1 MPEDRL
7 YWNMQIEPFLNTP
20 QMKDLQLEKLK
31 IMLRRHHTHA
41 PFHKKRLE
49 EAGIN
54 VDKLDERAKSVEDLL
69 KWIPVYDKQ
78 GYREHAEACGG
89 DLIQLMEEEMPVSVD
104 DLVLVNSTTGTTG
117 EPTPYPLT
125 MKDIFDVWG
134 ETLCRGM
141 WRGGLRRHDR
151 VLHCFALSM
160 VIAGTGTLMGLTKT
174 GAMVIPVG
182 AESGTDRIFQ
192 MAKYFKPT
200 VFFGTPSLATYILEK
215 APEKI
220 GKDARSLG
228 IKLLACGGEP
238 GAGVPELRKRLEESY
253 GAKLLDT
260 GAGHGVS
267 CDYPEYQG
275 MHWLGDDLCIYELV
289 DPDTRE
295 PIPIEDGARGEAVF
309 TNIEGDGWSWLR
321 TSLGD
326 IHEVTISPCPCGRTG
341 FRYRIVG
348 RTDDMLKVKGVIVY
362 PAAVTGL
369 LENFAP
375 RVTGEFRMVL
385 TEKPPLVI
393 PPLKIKIE
401 RGVDTPEDNLGELE
415 KELLEAFHTRMKIS
429 PKIIWQEAGELERS
443 TYKGKKFEKQYED
456 KGD

>member
-1 MPEDRL
+1 MSEERL

-31 IMLRRHHTHA
+31 IMLKRHYA
-41 PFHKKRLE
+41 NSPFNRKRLQ
-49 EAGIN
+49 EAGI
-54 VDKLDERAKSVEDLL
+54 DIAKIDGWAGTVEDLL
-69 KWIPVYDKQ
+69 KGIPVYDKQ
-78 GYREHAEACGG
+78 GYRDHVEACGG
-89 DLIQLMEEEMPVSVD
+89 DLVKLMEEELPVSVD
-104 DLVLVNSTTGTTG
+104 ELVLVNSTTGTTG

-134 ETLCRGM
+134 ETMCRGL

-160 VIAGTGTLMGLTKT
+160 VIAGTGTVLGLTKT

-182 AESGTDRIFQ
+182 AEGGTDRIFS
-192 MAKYFKPT
+192 MTKYFKPT
-200 VFFGTPSLATYILEK
+200 VFMGTPSLATYMIEK

-220 GKDARSLG
+220 GMDAKALG

-238 GAGVPELRKRLEESY
+238 GAGVPELRKRLEESF
-253 GAKLLDT
+253 GAKLLDI
-260 GAGHGVS
+260 GAGFGVS
-267 CDYPEYQG
+267 CDHPEYQG

-295 PIPIEDGARGEAVF
+295 PVPLKDGARGEAVF

-326 IHEVTISPCPCGRTG
+326 IHEVSMSPCPCGKSG

-369 LENFAP
+369 LESFAP
-375 RVTGEFRMVL
+375 RVTGEFRIVL
-385 TEKPPLVI
+385 TERPPMVV

-401 RGVDTPEDNLGELE
+401 RGVDTPEEKLGELE
-415 KELLEAFHTRMKIS
+415 KELLEAFHTKMKIR
-429 PKIIWQEAGELERS
+429 PKIIWQDPGELERS
-443 TYKGKKFEKQYED
+443 TYKGKKFEKQYE
-456 KGD
+456 

>member
-1 MPEDRL
+1 MTEDRP
-7 YWNMQIEPFLNTP
+7 YWNMEIEPLLNTP
-20 QMKDLQLEKLK
+20 QMREVQFERLK
-31 IMLRRHHTHA
+31 IMLKRHYANA
-41 PFHKKRLE
+41 PFQRKRIDA
-49 EAGIN
+49 AGID
-54 VDKLDERAKSVEDLL
+54 VDGLDRKAWSLEDLL
-69 KWIPVYDKQ
+69 KGIPVYDKQ

-89 DLIQLMEEEMPVSVD
+89 DLIRLMEEEMPVSVD
-104 DLVLVNSTTGTTG
+104 DLVMVNSTTGTTG

-134 ETLCRGM
+134 ETLCRGL
-141 WRGGLRRHDR
+141 WRGGLRRQDR
-151 VLHCFALSM
+151 ILHCFALSM

-192 MAKYFKPT
+192 MAKFFKPT
-200 VFFGTPSLATYILEK
+200 VFFGTPSLATYIIEK

-220 GKDARSLG
+220 GRDARSLG

-238 GAGVPELRKRLEESY
+238 GAGVPELRKRLEGSF

-267 CDYPEYQG
+267 CDHPEYQG
-275 MHWLGDDLCIYELV
+275 MHWLADDLCIYELV

-295 PIPIEDGARGEAVF
+295 PVPLRDGARGEAVF

-326 IHEVTISPCPCGRTG
+326 IHEVTMSPCPCGRSG

-362 PAAVTGL
+362 PAAITGL
-369 LENFAP
+369 LETFAP
-375 RVTGEFRMVL
+375 RVTGEFRIVL
-385 TEKPPLVI
+385 TERPPMVT

-401 RGVDTPEDNLGELE
+401 HGTDIPAERITDLE
-415 KELLEAFHTRMKIS
+415 KELLEAFHIRLKIR
-429 PKIIWQEAGELERS
+429 PQIIWQKPGELERS
-443 TYKGKKFEKQYED
+443 TYKGKKFEKLYED
-456 KGD
+456 N